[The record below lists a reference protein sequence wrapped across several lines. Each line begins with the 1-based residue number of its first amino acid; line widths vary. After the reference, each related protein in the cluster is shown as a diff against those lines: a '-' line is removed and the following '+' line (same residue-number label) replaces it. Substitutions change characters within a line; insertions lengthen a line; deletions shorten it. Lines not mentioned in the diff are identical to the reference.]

1 MRIAFVFSILFLT
14 TFNSNAQTDSLELS
28 GQFLEQADEI
38 YRNQREAILIA
49 KDMYVMA
56 ADYAPDD
63 VRANWMAGRLYVE
76 TINKAQALQYFLR
89 VKALDSKYRF
99 DIDYQ
104 IGLAYQYGFEF
115 DMAIKHFELYSKKYY
130 AQSKYRGK
138 DKTRIDVVKR
148 KIEECKN
155 AKLIVNRP
163 AQYSL
168 VNLGENINSPWPDYA
183 PIINEDETV
192 MIFTSRRQEDN
203 TSADVDADNFYFED
217 VFISRKEGGKWG
229 VAKNIGSPI
238 NTSFHDS
245 SIALSKDGN
254 RLYIYKDTGGGD
266 IYYSDFIDG
275 NWTKPK
281 FLSSKIN
288 SSSYGE
294 LSITES
300 PNGDVLLYSS
310 ERPGGEGGIDIH
322 MISKNSKGEWY
333 KTKSLGS
340 VINTKGDEDNPFLDY
355 DGKTLYFS
363 SNGHKGYGGFDI
375 FKSVFDSVTMTWSK
389 PENLGYPVNTP
400 DNELSFHPTK
410 DGRRS
415 YFASVR
421 EGGVGFSDI
430 FMVNYHGEKGSDKEQ
445 LIVSIDDLIK
455 ESKQNDIGGDTP
467 TKENKVAIPFEEHEV
482 ELISITH
489 QIYFDASQ
497 SYIQQNNQIE
507 LNKIIKMIKKHNNLR
522 IDVSGYASMDG
533 NPKYNLDLSHKRAM
547 IVFNYLT
554 ENGVEDDRI
563 VAKGYGSLPN
573 AEGGD
578 GTENRRADVKVI
590 ATKNVAD
597 KP

>member
-1 MRIAFVFSILFLT
+1 MRIAFVLSILSLIF
-14 TFNSNAQTDSLELS
+14 FNSNAQTDSLDLS
-28 GQFLEQADEI
+28 NQFLEQADEI

-56 ADYAPDD
+56 ADYAPRNI
-63 VRANWMAGRLYVE
+63 RANWMAGKLHIE
-76 TINKAQALQYFLR
+76 TINKTQALQYFQR
-89 VKALDSKYRF
+89 VKSLDSKYRF

-115 DMAIKHFELYSKKYY
+115 DLAIRHFELYSKKYY
-130 AQSKYRGK
+130 SQSKYRGK
-138 DKTRIDVVKR
+138 DKTRISIVKK

-192 MIFTSRRQEDN
+192 MIFTSRRQENN

-217 VFISRKEGGKWG
+217 VFISRKVGDQWG
-229 VAKNIGSPI
+229 VAKNIGPPI
-238 NTSFHDS
+238 NTAFHDS
-245 SIALSKDGN
+245 SIALSKNGD

-275 NWTKPK
+275 NWTKPR

-288 SSSYGE
+288 SSTYGE

-300 PNGDVLLYSS
+300 PNGEVLIYSS
-310 ERPGGEGGIDIH
+310 ERPGGAGGIDIH

-363 SNGHKGYGGFDI
+363 SNGHRGYGGFDI
-375 FKSVFDSVTMTWSK
+375 FKSVYDSSTMIWSS

-421 EGGVGFSDI
+421 EGGMGFSDI
-430 FMVNYHGEKGSDKEQ
+430 FMVNYHGESLGPNKEQ
-445 LIVSIDDLIK
+445 SIVSIDDLIK
-455 ESKQNDIGGDTP
+455 ESRQKNIGVDASTNESES
-467 TKENKVAIPFEEHEV
+467 TMPFEDHEV
-482 ELISITH
+482 KLMSIAH

-497 SYIQQNNQIE
+497 SYIQQENQVA
-507 LNKIIKMIKKHNNLR
+507 LNKIIEMIKKHKNLR
-522 IDVSGYASMDG
+522 INISGYASMDG

-547 IVFNYLT
+547 IVFDYLI
-554 ENGVEDDRI
+554 ENGVEEKI
-563 VAKGYGSLPN
+563 IIAKGYGSLAN

-578 GTENRRADVKVI
+578 GTENRRADVKII
-590 ATKNVAD
+590 AIKE
-597 KP
+597 